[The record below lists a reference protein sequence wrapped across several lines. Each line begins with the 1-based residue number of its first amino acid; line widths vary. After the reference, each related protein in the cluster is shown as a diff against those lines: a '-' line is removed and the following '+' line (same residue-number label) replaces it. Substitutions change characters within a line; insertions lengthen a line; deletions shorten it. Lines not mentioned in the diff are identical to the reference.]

1 MFRNKCLLTKFS
13 KENEITQNTDAP
25 TLDENN
31 KVISISRDEAIKQT
45 ERIEFENENI
55 KGSISLKGAVI
66 DDLIF
71 KNYKTSLNSNE
82 KVIYLGPRNIE
93 SGYLVE
99 SGFVTSDKNIDI
111 PDSES
116 VWTAVG
122 NNRLTENSSI
132 KLSWTNDQGLTF
144 QKEFL
149 DDKYLFNINQK
160 VINESE
166 KKYDFYS
173 YGQIIRNEIPEIT
186 DFFILHEGLLAT
198 LDGDLIEKDYDDI
211 QEEKFSKTAKK
222 GFIAIV
228 DKYFVTSLIPPKIKN
243 LKQPLI
249 IKINLGQIL

>member
-1 MFRNKCLLTKFS
+1 MK
-13 KENEITQNTDAP
+13 
-25 TLDENN
+25 
-31 KVISISRDEAIKQT
+31 AIKQT

-144 QKEFL
+144 QKEIFL

-166 KKYDFYS
+166 KNM
-173 YGQIIRNEIPEIT
+173 I
-186 DFFILHEGLLAT
+186 FILMDRL
-198 LDGDLIEKDYDDI
+198 
-211 QEEKFSKTAKK
+211 
-222 GFIAIV
+222 
-228 DKYFVTSLIPPKIKN
+228 
-243 LKQPLI
+243 
-249 IKINLGQIL
+249 